1 MSWCGGGWQVGRCG
15 TPPCIAMGLTQQQKT
30 SVRAC
35 CPDCLCFRWK
45 GGWRFGM
52 GFEQR
57 PDTLSCWRQTGT
69 EAITHAGMVKDIHEP
84 KSLSPSE
91 LVNSR
96 QPCVQAPH
104 KNVHLSKPQFLT
116 CEKLQSNWTT
126 FADVQKWY
134 SINSIC
140 SLCFSHKLA
149 ERISVKKAM
158 SAKTH
163 WMVWI
168 QLKQFHIHPNCHRAS
183 RLLNLIS
190 FMFLRCTKAAQKGKQ
205 IPQI

>member
-1 MSWCGGGWQVGRCG
+1 
-15 TPPCIAMGLTQQQKT
+15 MGLTQQQKT
-30 SVRAC
+30 CVREC
-35 CPDCLCFRWK
+35 CPECLCLRWK
-45 GGWRFGM
+45 GEWRFGL

-69 EAITHAGMVKDIHEP
+69 EAITHAGMVKAKHKP

-116 CEKLQSNWTT
+116 CESFRATEPH
-126 FADVQKWY
+126 FADVQKRS

-149 ERISVKKAM
+149 ERISV
-158 SAKTH
+158 
-163 WMVWI
+163 
-168 QLKQFHIHPNCHRAS
+168 
-183 RLLNLIS
+183 
-190 FMFLRCTKAAQKGKQ
+190 
-205 IPQI
+205 